1 MAQQK
6 KHNNKN
12 NNNNK
17 NSSGGLNSTVK
28 GTIAIMFTLLVV
40 VIVIMIFAKAL
51 FIGRNNDK
59 TPEKTGAYKD
69 NISYAENP
77 VTTAKTKSTT
87 KDEFFA
93 DDGDE
98 FDDDDSEQTDE
109 KGNKAVEISCTS
121 AVYLHPQPSSSSEN
135 LDTIPQGAK
144 VKFYRNENGWYY
156 GEYNGKKGYAWQS
169 FFTAPQT
176 EATTAGQ

>member
-6 KHNNKN
+6 K
-12 NNNNK
+12 NNNK
-17 NSSGGLNSTVK
+17 NSSDGLNSTVK
-28 GTIAIMFTLLVV
+28 GTIAIMLTLLVV

-51 FIGRNNDK
+51 FIGGNKDK

-93 DDGDE
+93 DDGEE
-98 FDDDDSEQTDE
+98 FEDDSSKASKKDD
-109 KGNKAVEISCTS
+109 KAVEISCTS

-156 GEYNGKKGYAWQS
+156 VEYNGKKGYAWQS